1 VDVHPKPAMS
11 LFWYSIRDVDVISV
25 MDVIGNRCI
34 FADGNGGGE
43 KLREIVCG
51 NFLAMREASAMKL

>member
-1 VDVHPKPAMS
+1 MS